1 MNLKKLFLLFI
12 VSHLLVGC
20 ATVKGPA
27 DPRDPLESY
36 NRAVFEF
43 NDGVDRYFLKPVA
56 KGYDAVTP
64 APVQKGVSN
73 FFGNLGDVIT
83 IFNDLLQFKV
93 VQFASDTGR
102 FLINS
107 TLGLG
112 GLIDWAS
119 DMGLE
124 KHHEDFGQTLGY
136 WGVPEGPYF
145 VIPFIGPST
154 IRDTAGEIADTA
166 EFDPIWREIHDGF
179 PTTARDENTAWSLRA
194 GKAIDTRASLL
205 KAEKILD
212 EAALDRYSFI
222 REAYLQKRLNLVHD
236 GNPPEQAPIFD
247 ESELFDFEEPQAAP
261 AGEAPV
267 EEPPVEN
274 APGEQAPPAAE

>member
-1 MNLKKLFLLFI
+1 MKLTNLFFLFLASQLLF
-12 VSHLLVGC
+12 GC
-20 ATVKGPA
+20 ATVQGPA

-36 NRAVFEF
+36 NRAVYQF
-43 NDGVDRYFLKPVA
+43 NDNVDRYFLKPVA
-56 KGYDAVTP
+56 QGYDAVTP

-73 FFGNLGDVIT
+73 FFGNLGDVVT

-136 WGVPEGPYF
+136 WGVPPGPYF
-145 VIPFIGPST
+145 VIPFVGPST
-154 IRDTAGEIADTA
+154 IRDAGGEVVDTR

-179 PTTARDENTAWSLRA
+179 PTSGRDEATAWNLRIA
-194 GKAIDTRASLL
+194 KAIDTRASLL

-212 EAALDRYSFI
+212 EAALDRYTFI
-222 REAYLQKRLNLVHD
+222 REAYLQRRLNLVYD
-236 GNPPEQAPIFD
+236 GNPPEPEPVFD
-247 ESELFDFEEPQAAP
+247 ESELFEFDEPAKSP
-261 AGEAPV
+261 E
-267 EEPPVEN
+267 
-274 APGEQAPPAAE
+274 